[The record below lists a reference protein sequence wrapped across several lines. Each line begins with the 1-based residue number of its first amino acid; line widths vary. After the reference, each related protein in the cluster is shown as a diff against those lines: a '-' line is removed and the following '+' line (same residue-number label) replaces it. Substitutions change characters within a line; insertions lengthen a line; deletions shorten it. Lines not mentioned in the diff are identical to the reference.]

1 MNKLTLTK
9 LLTATAIL
17 LSAPAMAVDVTAS
30 GGLNTQY
37 IFRGIPQSDEKA
49 AGFGS
54 IDVSQSGFYGGV
66 WGSTVD
72 SGSVEVDTTS
82 GSGGSTGTDGIE
94 YDVYGG
100 YGGEVGDFSYG
111 IGFTLYRYTDSFD
124 DDYNELNL
132 SGGWR
137 FLSLNVDIGEYE
149 NFSGPTQDYQHSLL
163 KAEYNGFYGSW
174 GSFYDDFD
182 GDYFTLGYG
191 NTLNVAD
198 TDLFDYSFSVI
209 YSNDTLLGSSS
220 DTNIVVEISKS
231 FDVFSN

>member
-9 LLTATAIL
+9 LLAATAIL
-17 LSAPAMAVDVTAS
+17 LSAPAMAVDITAN

-37 IFRGIPQSDEKA
+37 IFRGIPQSDDKA
-49 AGFGS
+49 AAFGGLD
-54 IDVSQSGFYGGV
+54 IEQSGFYVGT

-72 SGSVEVDTTS
+72 SGSVEVDTTT
-82 GSGGSTGTDGIE
+82 GSGGSSGTDGIE
-94 YDVYGG
+94 IDVYGG

-132 SGGWR
+132 SGGWK
-137 FLSLNVDIGEYE
+137 FLSLAVDVGEYE

-163 KAEYNGFYGSW
+163 KAEYSGFYGSW

-182 GDYFTLGYG
+182 GDYFTAGYT
-191 NTLNVAD
+191 NTLTVAD
-198 TDLFDYSFSVI
+198 TDLFDYDFSVI
-209 YSNDTLLGSSS
+209 YSDDTLLGGSS
-220 DTNIVVEISKS
+220 DTNLVLQITKT